1 MTERRTF
8 LKNASLA
15 TLSLSAPIR
24 AMNTHDSGMSG
35 EIASAF
41 EDPITVQT
49 TQLPPIPESKQPKE
63 EAFQEIH
70 LLGRP
75 EKNGNLLGE
84 SKRATEWNST
94 KQRVQQELQSSAES
108 EDPIHN
114 WLNTFMAS
122 FDERAATIV
131 LNATSSL
138 SRPER
143 SSELFYEPQL
153 YDASLRSA
161 SLQLDR
167 CLRNRNEMGGYELS
181 GVNAAIAYLTL
192 LKTRP
197 IQRNLIIQSSS
208 ADVEDLQKSVA
219 TRTAA
224 IYRQA
229 HGLSKAFEKYQLLG
243 LQSDAEGTAAGSDLS
258 KQKDSLRIDLL
269 ERLFNI
275 HVDAQLAEFTRLL
288 SPGTASNYAE
298 RYLRLLAYLTDDLT
312 DIYRKLYSASAGLA
326 QVLKI
331 GNVQGNGK
339 VIPVAVP
346 RFADSAALL
355 SWVQFLI
362 PTNPGDQRQP
372 DVLDAFVL
380 WTRAVMRELDRRSQY
395 ESEFTVSIP
404 LNQPSGQRNAPILS
418 DKQMDVAFAQAKP
431 TGVVSFQL
439 DNSVL
444 PFRIAAKDLR
454 VVGIG
459 LSVECSQDDVL
470 PVQYTSKFKN
480 APTKPIVAIGQT
492 PAFDVN
498 PPQDQVDSVRTF
510 ELPKFGRLNATVTSP
525 AQKVFD
531 SVEYQRA
538 PVLLSNVRI
547 QGGASGDAEPN
558 LSYDAACK
566 NLSPL
571 GRWSVRFDRN
581 VIEYF
586 QSRSAITNNWI
597 TGLILH
603 LRVRVTVS

>member
-8 LKNASLA
+8 LKNVSLA
-15 TLSLSAPIR
+15 TLSLSTPIS
-24 AMNTHDSGMSG
+24 AMNAHNGGVVGETSSSSEDSISL
-35 EIASAF
+35 
-41 EDPITVQT
+41 
-49 TQLPPIPESKQPKE
+49 QLPLIPESKQPKE
-63 EAFQEIH
+63 EEFREIH

-75 EKNGNLLGE
+75 EKNGNLLGQ
-84 SKRATEWNST
+84 SQRATEWEST
-94 KQRVQQELQSSAES
+94 KQRVQQELQSSAVS

-114 WLNTFMAS
+114 WLNTFVVS

-143 SSELFYEPQL
+143 SPELFYEPQL

-167 CLRNRNEMGGYELS
+167 CLRYRNEMGSYELS
-181 GVNAAIAYLTL
+181 GVSAAMAYLTF

-197 IQRNLIIQSSS
+197 IQRNLIMQSSS

-219 TRTAA
+219 VRTAA
-224 IYRQA
+224 IYAQA
-229 HGLSKAFEKYQLLG
+229 LGLKKVADKYQLLG
-243 LQSDAEGTAAGSDLS
+243 LQSDAEGTAAESDLT
-258 KQKDSLRIDLL
+258 KQKDSIRIDLL
-269 ERLFNI
+269 DRLFNI

-298 RYLRLLAYLTDDLT
+298 RYLRLAAYLSDDLT

-331 GNVQGNGK
+331 DNVQGNGK
-339 VIPVAVP
+339 AIPIALP
-346 RFADSAALL
+346 RFSDSAALL
-355 SWVQFLI
+355 SWVQLLT
-362 PTNPGDQRQP
+362 PASPGDQRQP

-404 LNQPSGQRNAPILS
+404 LNQPSGRRKTSILT
-418 DKQMDVAFAQAKP
+418 DTQMDMAFAQAKP
-431 TGVVSFQL
+431 TGAVSFQL
-439 DNSVL
+439 DDSVL
-444 PFRIAAKDLR
+444 PFRIPAKDLR
-454 VVGIG
+454 VVGVG

-470 PVQYTSKFKN
+470 PVQYTSNFKN
-480 APTKPIVAIGQT
+480 APTKPVVAVGQT
-492 PAFDVN
+492 PAYDVK
-498 PPQDQVDSVRTF
+498 PPQDQVDSVRNF

-525 AQKVFD
+525 IQKVFD
-531 SVEYQRA
+531 SVEYRRA
-538 PVLLSNVRI
+538 PILLSNVRI
-547 QGGASGDAEPN
+547 QGGASGDAEPI
-558 LSYDAACK
+558 LSYDPACK

-586 QSRSAITNNWI
+586 QSQSAITNSWI
-597 TGLILH
+597 KGLILH
-603 LRVRVTVS
+603 LRLRVTTN

>member
-15 TLSLSAPIR
+15 TLSLSTPIR
-24 AMNTHDSGMSG
+24 AMNADNGGASSET
-35 EIASAF
+35 ASAS
-41 EDPITVQT
+41 EDLISL
-49 TQLPPIPESKQPKE
+49 QLPPISESKQPKE
-63 EAFQEIH
+63 EEFQEIH

-84 SKRATEWNST
+84 SQRATEWKST
-94 KQRVQQELQSSAES
+94 KERVQQELQSSAES

-114 WLNTFMAS
+114 WLNTFIVS

-167 CLRNRNEMGGYELS
+167 CLRYRNEMGSYELS
-181 GVNAAIAYLTL
+181 GVSAAMAYLTF

-197 IQRNLIIQSSS
+197 IQRNLIMQSSS
-208 ADVEDLQKSVA
+208 ADVEELQKSVA
-219 TRTAA
+219 VRTAA
-224 IYRQA
+224 IYAQA
-229 HGLSKAFEKYQLLG
+229 LGIKKVVDKYQLLG
-243 LQSDAEGTAAGSDLS
+243 LQSDAEGTAAESDLT

-269 ERLFNI
+269 DRLFNI

-298 RYLRLLAYLTDDLT
+298 RYLRLAAYLTDDLT
-312 DIYRKLYSASAGLA
+312 DIYRKLYSVSAGLA

-331 GNVQGNGK
+331 DNVQGNGK
-339 VIPVAVP
+339 VIPIAVP
-346 RFADSAALL
+346 RFSDSAALL
-355 SWVQFLI
+355 SWVQLLT
-362 PTNPGDQRQP
+362 PTNAGDQRQP

-404 LNQPSGQRNAPILS
+404 LNQPSGRRNTPILN
-418 DKQMDVAFAQAKP
+418 DKQMDIAFAQAKP
-431 TGVVSFQL
+431 TGAVSFQL
-439 DNSVL
+439 DDSVL
-444 PFRIAAKDLR
+444 PFRIPTRDLR

-470 PVQYTSKFKN
+470 PVQYTSNFKN
-480 APTKPIVAIGQT
+480 APAKKVVAVGQT
-492 PAFDVN
+492 PDYDVK

-525 AQKVFD
+525 VQKVFG
-531 SVEYQRA
+531 SVEYRRA
-538 PVLLSNVRI
+538 PILLSNIRI
-547 QGGASGDAEPN
+547 QGGASGDAEPI
-558 LSYDAACK
+558 LSYDPACK

-586 QSRSAITNNWI
+586 QSQSAITNSWI
-597 TGLILH
+597 KGLILH
-603 LRVRVTVS
+603 LRLRVTTN